1 MRKFVPAVGV
11 LIAVLVTAASGL
23 IDGRI
28 QNRWGISAKMA
39 AAARTL
45 QEFPADFGPS
55 GCWRMQSS
63 GELEANVQGVLQCA
77 GYLLRK
83 CVNAQ
88 SGEVVDAIVLLG
100 PTGPISVHTPDICYS
115 SREYSIVAE
124 PERIALSDPQG
135 VEHEFW
141 GMTLER
147 RDAAGDRL
155 RVYYAWTTGGPW
167 AAPSQPRF
175 SFAGQPY
182 LYKLQVVAP
191 VPPDYAGGVDS
202 AYRFLADFVGAAKP
216 YLVEGKVD
224 LFGDPIGN

>member
-1 MRKFVPAVGV
+1 MRKLVPAVGL

-39 AAARTL
+39 AAARKL
-45 QEFPADFGPS
+45 QELPADFGPS
-55 GCWRMQSS
+55 GCWRMRSS
-63 GELEANVQGVLQCA
+63 GELEANVRDVLQCA

-83 CVNAQ
+83 CVHAQ
-88 SGEVVDAIVLLG
+88 TGEVVDVILLVG

-115 SREYSIVAE
+115 SREYSIIAE
-124 PERIALSDPQG
+124 RERIALSDPQG
-135 VEHEFW
+135 VEHQFW
-141 GMTLER
+141 GMTLQR

-175 SFAGQPY
+175 SFAGRPY

-191 VPPDYAGGVDS
+191 VPPDYAGGADP
-202 AYRFLADFVGAAKP
+202 AHRLLADFVGAAKP
-216 YLVEGKVD
+216 YLLESKVS
-224 LFGDPIGN
+224 LLGDPIDN